1 VNCDTRSRGASHEF
15 GVTKVRG
22 SAAMQA
28 EITQGSIT
36 RVLVAGFTL
45 VIVLLGIGGGIA
57 LKNVF
62 RIQQTAIKLV
72 SRLKSTRGLI
82 ENLQDEQQALS
93 RIFYTLTGD
102 PDTADAA
109 TIKIR
114 LDQALKQIHEIESGV
129 DPVEKA
135 KQPLWRDLE
144 VNAQAFSN
152 EALRLIRQNDMSPA
166 ASRDLFRHHEH
177 LINTM
182 NALVNQGF
190 QSVQGYENEINRR
203 STELHQA
210 SFALLG
216 VSVALALVCSIVT
229 VGMTRELF
237 RNMAWQEGELTRVS
251 WQMLSDQESIAR
263 RFSHELHDELGQT
276 LAALRA
282 NLGAMSQ
289 AAASSG
295 GPSRRLEDSM
305 RLTDDAIRNVRQLS
319 QLLRPLILDDF
330 GLDAGL
336 SWLCDGF
343 TERTGIAVEYDSNL
357 HSRLPDE
364 TETHLFRIA
373 QEALTNVARH
383 SGATKVNVA
392 LQAAGGQI
400 RLSIADNGKGIQEP
414 RAGSHSLGMT
424 GMRARARVAGGV
436 FRVESPKEGGL
447 TVEAEIPLP
456 EEIARE
462 EHESHSHIA
471 G

>member
-1 VNCDTRSRGASHEF
+1 
-15 GVTKVRG
+15 
-22 SAAMQA
+22 MQA

-36 RVLVAGFTL
+36 RVLVAGFFF
-45 VIVLLGIGGGIA
+45 VILLLTIGGSIA

-62 RIQQTAIKLV
+62 AIQQTAIELV
-72 SRLKSTRGLI
+72 KHLKTTEGLI

-93 RIFYTLTGD
+93 RIYYTLTGD

-109 TIKIR
+109 SISAR
-114 LDQALKQIHEIESGV
+114 LDQALKEINDIERGV
-129 DPVEKA
+129 DDSEKA
-135 KQPLWRDLE
+135 KVPLWRDLE
-144 VNAQAFSN
+144 VDALAFSR
-152 EALRLIRQNDMSPA
+152 EAKRLMAQNKWTLNA
-166 ASRDLFRHHEH
+166 ERDLFRHHEH
-177 LINTM
+177 LINTISM
-182 NALVNQGF
+182 LVARGF
-190 QSVQGYENEINRR
+190 QNVRGYENEINRR
-203 STELHQA
+203 SLKLHQA

-289 AAASSG
+289 ASAG

-305 RLTDDAIRNVRQLS
+305 NLTDDAIRNVRQLS
-319 QLLRPLILDDF
+319 QLLRPMILDDF

-336 SWLCDGF
+336 NWLCEGF

-357 HSRLPDE
+357 HSRLPDA

-383 SGATKVNVA
+383 SGATSVRVN
-392 LQAAGGQI
+392 LKAAGGRI
-400 RLSIADNGKGIQEP
+400 RLSIQDNGRGIQEP

-447 TVEAEIPLP
+447 RVEAEIPLP
-456 EEIARE
+456 EETATARE

>member
-1 VNCDTRSRGASHEF
+1 
-15 GVTKVRG
+15 
-22 SAAMQA
+22 MQG
-28 EITQGSIT
+28 EITQTSIT
-36 RVLVAGFTL
+36 RVLVVGFGL
-45 VIVLLGIGGGIA
+45 VIALLCIAGAIA
-57 LKNVF
+57 LENVF
-62 RIQQTAIKLV
+62 AIQGRAVQLV
-72 SRLKSTRGLI
+72 NSLNNTQALI
-82 ENLQDEQQALS
+82 ENLENEQSALS
-93 RIFYTLTGD
+93 KIFYALAGD
-102 PDTADAA
+102 PDTADPTAISGDINGA
-109 TIKIR
+109 LNRITDIENELDNNEKIR
-114 LDQALKQIHEIESGV
+114 QQS
-129 DPVEKA
+129 
-135 KQPLWRDLE
+135 LWEDL
-144 VNAQAFSN
+144 VTRSQAFSA
-152 EALRLIRQNDMSPA
+152 EA
-166 ASRDLFRHHEH
+166 RDLMNRKDSSLTAERHLFRFHEQLLKSIGA
-177 LINTM
+177 LIAANFKNIQQTKREI
-182 NALVNQGF
+182 
-190 QSVQGYENEINRR
+190 YER
-203 STELHQA
+203 SQQFHQV

-216 VSVALALVCSIVT
+216 VSVALALVVSIVT
-229 VGMTRELF
+229 VRMTRELF
-237 RNMAWQEGELTRVS
+237 TSMAWQEGELTRVS

-282 NLGAMSQ
+282 NLRTLAQPGAVANS
-289 AAASSG
+289 AT
-295 GPSRRLEDSM
+295 RRLEDSLQ
-305 RLTDDAIRNVRQLS
+305 LTDDAIRNVRQLS
-319 QLLRPLILDDF
+319 QLLRPMILDDF

-357 HSRLPDE
+357 HSRLPED

-383 SGATKVNVA
+383 SGASKVRVA
-392 LQAAGGQI
+392 LKSAGGRI

-436 FRVESPKEGGL
+436 FHVESPKEGGL